1 MAKKGKKAREF
12 VFLECEVCGNRHYRT
27 DKSNAPGSSKLEL
40 SKYCKTCRKHV
51 KHKEKK
57 K

>member
-1 MAKKGKKAREF
+1 MAKKGKKAREY
-12 VFLECEVCGNRHYRT
+12 VFLECVECGNRHYRT
-27 DKSNAPGSSKLEL
+27 DKSNAPGSGKLEL
-40 SKYCKTCRKHV
+40 NKFCKTCRKHV